1 MLQAAICDNDAISL
15 KQFSEQLTRVLKT
28 DRCYEVQTFL
38 SGQELENAIQKG
50 FYPSLLFVDVEL
62 GDGSGIEC
70 IRRIAEACSRM
81 QIVYIS
87 SYQEYFQDVYET
99 PHVYF
104 LHKPVENDMLE
115 RAVRKAE
122 DNLLAY
128 QDMAFCSDGSVFRVA
143 KREILYFESR
153 YRKIVVHTEHSEFE
167 FYATIRQMEEKA
179 GQGFLQ
185 CHKSFLVNLS
195 RITALTNGCFRMDDG
210 RCVPISRSRAVFAR
224 QAFLEYLGESL

>member
-1 MLQAAICDNDAISL
+1 MLQAAICDNDAIFI
-15 KQFSEQLTRVLKT
+15 KQFSEQLNQVLRA
-28 DRCYEVQTFL
+28 DRFYEVQTFL
-38 SGQELENAIQKG
+38 SGKELENAIQKG
-50 FYPSLLFVDVEL
+50 YNPSILFMDIEL
-62 GDGSGIEC
+62 GDGSGIER
-70 IRRIAEACSRM
+70 IRRIADACSRT
-81 QIVYIS
+81 QIIYIS

-104 LHKPVENDMLE
+104 LRKPVENDMLE

-122 DNLLAY
+122 ENLLAY
-128 QDMAFCSDGSVFRVA
+128 QDMVFCSDGSVFRVA
-143 KREILYFESR
+143 KRDILYFESR

-195 RITALTNGCFRMDDG
+195 RIAALTNGSFRMDDG
-210 RCVPISRSRAVFAR
+210 RCVPISRSRVVFAR